1 MRRLSLAITVLL
13 VPLVALF
20 AVRRP
25 ATVAKRPAERELAVG
40 QVLGAAPEAGFLRA
54 GAPRTFR
61 FPADH
66 GPHPGYRNEWWYFT
80 GNLAD
85 AGGRRFGYQL
95 TFFRVALTPK
105 PPQRA
110 SQWAASEIY
119 MAHFALT
126 DVAGRRFRCA
136 ERFSRAAL
144 GLAGAGGNPLT
155 VRLEDWSATETS
167 PHPWAVRLSALD
179 GDTAIDLDLRSL
191 TPEVLNGE
199 GGLSRKGSRPGDAS
213 YYYSVPR
220 LATGGTVRV
229 GGQTYRVAGSSWLD
243 REWSTSALEPGQV
256 GWDWFALQLDDGRDL
271 MFYRL
276 RRSDGSTDP
285 HSGGTLVAADGKAQ
299 PLRLEDVQLEST
311 RWWKSQK
318 SGARYPTNWRLRVPS
333 RGVELEISP
342 RLDDQ
347 ELAGSFRYWE
357 GAVAVRGLNGSPSG
371 AGYLE
376 LTGYPPPQIRRP

>member
-1 MRRLSLAITVLL
+1 MRRFSLIVTILIVL
-13 VPLVALF
+13 LVALF
-20 AVRRP
+20 AVRRL
-25 ATVAKRPAERELAVG
+25 ATAPRRPAERELAVG
-40 QVLGAAPEAGFLRA
+40 QVLGTSPEAGFLRA
-54 GAPRTFR
+54 ETPRSFL

-66 GPHPGYRNEWWYFT
+66 GPHPGYRTEWWYFT

-85 AGGRRFGYQL
+85 AAGRRFGYQL

-105 PPQRA
+105 PQQRT

-119 MAHFALT
+119 MAHFAMT
-126 DVAGRRFRCA
+126 DVAGRRFRSA

-167 PHPWAVRLSALD
+167 PHPWAMRLSALD
-179 GDTAIDLDLRSL
+179 GDMAIDLDLRSL

-199 GGLSRKGSRPGDAS
+199 GGLSRKGSRPGNAS
-213 YYYSVPR
+213 YYYSIPR

-229 GGQTYRVAGSSWLD
+229 GSQTYRVTGSSWLD

-276 RRSDGSTDP
+276 RRKDGSTDP
-285 HSGGTLVAADGKAQ
+285 HSGGTLIAADGKAQ
-299 PLRLEDVQLEST
+299 PLKLEEVELSST
-311 RWWKSQK
+311 RWWTSPK
-318 SGARYPTNWRLRVPS
+318 SGARYPTDWRLRVPS
-333 RGVELEISP
+333 RGIELEISP

-347 ELAGSFRYWE
+347 ELLGSFRYWE
-357 GAVAVRGLNGSPSG
+357 GAVAVRGLNGSPNG
-371 AGYLE
+371 VGYLE
-376 LTGYPPPQIRRP
+376 MTGYR